1 VEKSHFL
8 ALNVNKAYLRQIDLF
23 SKIFQRYILWK
34 ICNKVVTNIPPH
46 LNCVA
51 VLPCEIKIC
60 KIHWCRYELRVW
72 SLIFDP
78 SCMTVSSFNVYEH
91 RKCIKNYIQF
101 NLNKNISKILF
112 YNISFCI
119 CINVIIVI
127 FASLFSQGSVVT
139 QIGVVLLSNHFIKKF
154 SL

>member
-1 VEKSHFL
+1 
-8 ALNVNKAYLRQIDLF
+8 
-23 SKIFQRYILWK
+23 
-34 ICNKVVTNIPPH
+34 
-46 LNCVA
+46 
-51 VLPCEIKIC
+51 
-60 KIHWCRYELRVW
+60 
-72 SLIFDP
+72 
-78 SCMTVSSFNVYEH
+78 MTVSSFNVYEH